1 METKA
6 LRTNTTI
13 VTTKLLYDHI
23 LTWFDCPLTII
34 INQGTH
40 FINDAICYQS
50 DHFILKHTSSIVNY
64 PQGSG
69 QTKFIN
75 KVFGTLFTILVNEN
89 QND

>member
-1 METKA
+1 MEAKA
-6 LRTNTTI
+6 LHTYTTT
-13 VTTKLLYDHI
+13 VTIKLLYDHI
-23 LTWFDCPLTII
+23 LIWFNCPFTII

-50 DHFILKHTSSIVNY
+50 DHFILKHISSTINY
-64 PQGSG
+64 LQGSG
-69 QTKFIN
+69 QTEFIN